1 MATTT
6 TTTEEE
12 EVTST
17 APAHLMYLPKDQ
29 WSPRYEE
36 TFYSVKLEGYQL
48 LLEAQSHDTPLP
60 PGKLSFPA
68 YYYQVVVYRGHDK
81 KTVLRRYSQFKWL
94 QHQLLAHP
102 PPPPL
107 NNENSTSNTTSE
119 PLPSLPPGT
128 CPWQRQDDGFA
139 ACRMDELADF
149 LAQLLGQPGIANHQA
164 VISFLEL

>member
-1 MATTT
+1 MATTRR
-6 TTTEEE
+6 TEEK
-12 EVTST
+12 EVATSST
-17 APAHLMYLPKDQ
+17 APAHLMFLPKDQ

-48 LLEAQSHDTPLP
+48 LLQEAPSHDNPPP

-81 KTVLRRYSQFKWL
+81 KTLLRRYSQFKWL
-94 QHQLLAHP
+94 HQQLLAHP
-102 PPPPL
+102 PIL
-107 NNENSTSNTTSE
+107 NNENSTTNSE

-149 LAQLLGQPGIANHQA
+149 LTQLLGQPAIANHQA